1 VHTPRW
7 PALALATVLALTS
20 CSGDPEPTEP
30 STAPTET
37 VEPTETPEPSETTD
51 EPTEE
56 PSATESQQPALLD
69 WQQVPGP
76 VADQVTVSGEWS
88 LALPESGDAATLD
101 GPEPR
106 TIRAPAG
113 FRITDT
119 LLDGEYAVV
128 VAEHEQATRPN
139 RATVVELSTGEQS
152 VIDGRSEVPTT
163 VGGTWA
169 LGSGLL
175 VHATMQGRDYCLA
188 VADLVTGRS
197 RPGPCVP
204 PRHGVSNVTV
214 SPAGLA
220 AMTFDDGR
228 PSCRTLNRVE
238 GTAFEPLAGVEEC
251 RGWEAAVT
259 ETAAVWGVV
268 PQERRI
274 EASEFYADSG
284 SGPVELGPG
293 TTGTLTWCGDAAYV
307 VRDPQR
313 DSDPARLLRIDPTGS
328 TEVVYESAG
337 TGRAFLS
344 APRCGGTDLTLTAF
358 TAAGDEQVTATVR

>member
-1 VHTPRW
+1 MHTPRW

>member
-1 VHTPRW
+1 MRSRAW
-7 PALALATVLALTS
+7 PALALAAALTLTS
-20 CSGDPEPTEP
+20 CTGDPEPTEP

-37 VEPTETPEPSETTD
+37 SEPTETPEPSEATD
-51 EPTEE
+51 EPTDE
-56 PSATESQQPALLD
+56 PSSTASEQPALLD

-76 VADQVTVSGEWS
+76 VADQVTVSGKWS
-88 LALPESGDAATLD
+88 LTLPESGATASLD
-101 GPEPR
+101 GPDPR
-106 TIRAPAG
+106 YFDALPGYRFTEALI
-113 FRITDT
+113 
-119 LLDGEYAVV
+119 DGAYAVV

-139 RATVVELSTGEQS
+139 VVSVVDLESGE
-152 VIDGRSEVPTT
+152 TT
-163 VGGTWA
+163 DADTLPGVGGSWA

-175 VHATMQGRDYCLA
+175 ATTVRQGKEFCVA
-188 VADLVTGRS
+188 VADLLAGGSNT
-197 RPGPCVP
+197 GPCVP
-204 PRHGVSNVTV
+204 PRHGISNVTV
-214 SPAGLA
+214 SPAGIA

-238 GTAFEPLAGVEEC
+238 GSAFEPLAGVEEC
-251 RGWEAAVT
+251 RGWEAVVT
-259 ETAAVWGVV
+259 ESAAVWGVV

-328 TEVVYESAG
+328 TEVVYESASN
-337 TGRAFLS
+337 GRAFLS

-358 TAAGDEQVTATVR
+358 TADGDEQVTASVR